1 MKTATY
7 LYREELLDKSHLSPN
22 FSEEKSQ
29 LVLGF
34 GNTATLGGSLFYE
47 QIKNRFPNANIALCS
62 TAGEIFGNEVMED
75 CVSLTAIEFEK
86 TEIQCAEL
94 TINNFSSSFDA
105 GVALISQLKKEDLRY
120 VFVLSDGEKVNG
132 SQLVNGIN
140 SLVLSNI
147 PVTGGLAGN
156 GVAFKSTRVGLNA
169 PAEEGNVLAI
179 GFYGPSIK
187 IAHGTMAGWENFGME
202 KTVTHSKDNLLFEID
217 HKNALDLY
225 KKYLGVYADDLPG
238 SALFFPL
245 SVKQSEDVEP
255 VVRTILGINKE
266 NKSMIF
272 AGDVPV
278 GSKVR
283 FMKSNIDQLVDA
295 ASIAA
300 QQSIQRD
307 EHQLPKLAILISCV
321 GRKLILGK
329 RVEEEIEAVADVF
342 GNDVAL
348 TGFYS
353 YGEIS
358 PVFHQGK
365 CELHNQ
371 TMTIT
376 TFDEL

>member
-1 MKTATY
+1 
-7 LYREELLDKSHLSPN
+7 
-22 FSEEKSQ
+22 
-29 LVLGF
+29 
-34 GNTATLGGSLFYE
+34 
-47 QIKNRFPNANIALCS
+47 
-62 TAGEIFGNEVMED
+62 
-75 CVSLTAIEFEK
+75 
-86 TEIQCAEL
+86 
-94 TINNFSSSFDA
+94 
-105 GVALISQLKKEDLRY
+105 
-120 VFVLSDGEKVNG
+120 
-132 SQLVNGIN
+132 
-140 SLVLSNI
+140 
-147 PVTGGLAGN
+147 
-156 GVAFKSTRVGLNA
+156 
-169 PAEEGNVLAI
+169 
-179 GFYGPSIK
+179 
-187 IAHGTMAGWENFGME
+187 MAGWENFGME

>member
-187 IAHGTMAGWENFGME
+187 IAHGTMAGWENFGLE

-225 KKYLGVYADDLPG
+225 K
-238 SALFFPL
+238 
-245 SVKQSEDVEP
+245 
-255 VVRTILGINKE
+255 
-266 NKSMIF
+266 
-272 AGDVPV
+272 
-278 GSKVR
+278 
-283 FMKSNIDQLVDA
+283 
-295 ASIAA
+295 
-300 QQSIQRD
+300 
-307 EHQLPKLAILISCV
+307 
-321 GRKLILGK
+321 
-329 RVEEEIEAVADVF
+329 
-342 GNDVAL
+342 
-348 TGFYS
+348 
-353 YGEIS
+353 
-358 PVFHQGK
+358 
-365 CELHNQ
+365 
-371 TMTIT
+371 
-376 TFDEL
+376 